1 MSEAKWYVVHTYSG
15 YEKKVMANLEKT
27 IENMSLQ
34 DKILEVRVPI
44 ETVIEVKGGVK
55 NIRDHVRENQKIVS
69 RVLRVNPK
77 KGHVDASLKRIREDQ
92 RTKKI
97 QQWKIEQKAEKFLEL
112 VAKSL
117 DKDLDAAYDEVG
129 YELMDIFGDVYGA
142 FETAADEG
150 AESLIEEGIPEDWAN
165 AITEVASK
173 NITPPEVHIS
183 GYVDIKTFV
192 PNGVDVIIDALKA
205 AEDNGGDE
213 EEITVQCVGA
223 PRYRLTVKSTDYIL
237 AEKALKA
244 AVDRCIAIVEE
255 SEGNGIFLRELV

>member
-1 MSEAKWYVVHTYSG
+1 MVRKNQNWPDEGELIVGTVYKVLNYGAFAKLEEYQNKEAFIHISEVSSG
-15 YEKKVMANLEKT
+15 W
-27 IENMSLQ
+27 
-34 DKILEVRVPI
+34 
-44 ETVIEVKGGVK
+44 VK
-55 NIRDHVRENQKIVS
+55 NIRDHVRENQKIVC

-117 DKDLDAAYDEVG
+117 DKSLDTAYEEVG
-129 YELMDIFGDVYGA
+129 YELMDIFGDIYGA

-150 AESLIEEGIPEDWAN
+150 VNSLIDEGIDESWAE
-165 AITEVASK
+165 AITEVAKK

-183 GYVDIKTFV
+183 GYVDIETFES
-192 PNGVDVIIDALKA
+192 NGVDIVIKALKA
-205 AEDNGGDE
+205 AEDNGDNE

-223 PRYRLTVKSTDYIL
+223 PRYRITVKSTDYIL

-244 AVDRCIAIVEE
+244 AADRCIKIIED
-255 SEGNGIFLRELV
+255 SNGNGDFLRELE